1 MNATAVW
8 QLVRK
13 DWDLMRRPL
22 AAYVAAALV
31 SLALAARGGAAG
43 RTAAVTLALNV
54 LIGLSFHVILGP
66 VLGERERK
74 TLGFVMSL
82 PVTPDEVAL
91 GKLLSAYLLFLL
103 PGAIAATALV
113 WLTPFDI
120 PRLMAASH
128 APWWT
133 HVPGTLAW
141 YGLVLGAWLL
151 LFTVVLGAAVV
162 TESVGWTVAVLS
174 GLVFVLGNFVLQVL
188 PNLPGVRSYLH
199 GLGRGSPVLPLTIA
213 IEFALLAVLIAAILG
228 LSRRKSSFV

>member
-1 MNATAVW
+1 MNATTVW
-8 QLVRK
+8 RLVKK
-13 DWDLMRRPL
+13 DGSLMRRPL
-22 AAYVAAALV
+22 AAYVAAALI
-31 SLALAARGGAAG
+31 SFALAVRGGAVG
-43 RTAAVTLALNV
+43 RTAALMLAVNV

-82 PVTPDEVAL
+82 PVTPEEVAL
-91 GKLLSAYLLFLL
+91 GKILSAYLLFLM

-133 HVPGTLAW
+133 HVAGTLAY
-141 YGLVLGAWLL
+141 YGLVLGSWLL

-174 GLVFVLGNFVLQVL
+174 GLVFVMGNFALQVL
-188 PNLPGVRSYLH
+188 PALPGVGSYLLA
-199 GLGRGSPVLPLTIA
+199 LGRGNAALPLTIA
-213 IEFALLAVLIAAILG
+213 AEFALLAVLIAAILG